1 MRPRLHE
8 DYLGW
13 YITTEPTW
21 DGGVR
26 HLAVKVEPSGDIL
39 DFLSCDSVEQ
49 IKREIDRR
57 EAAAI
62 GPDHVLWSD
71 GHAERRPG

>member
-1 MRPRLHE
+1 MNTRRHE
-8 DYLGW
+8 DYLDW

-21 DGGVR
+21 NGDVR
-26 HLAVKVEPSGDIL
+26 LLAVKVEPSGDLL
-39 DFLSCDSVEQ
+39 DFLSGDSVEQ

-62 GPDHVLWSD
+62 SPDHVLYSD
-71 GHAERRPG
+71 EHAGKRLG